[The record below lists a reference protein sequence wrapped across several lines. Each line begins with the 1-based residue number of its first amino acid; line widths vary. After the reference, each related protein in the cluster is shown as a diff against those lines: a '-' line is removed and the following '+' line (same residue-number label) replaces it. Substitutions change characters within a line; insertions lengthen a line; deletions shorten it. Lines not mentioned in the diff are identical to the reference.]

1 MTDADSFY
9 DKLLASIGLPYDD
22 PEPLT
27 KSSCKELSQDYKRN
41 DHGRNGEERELFQ
54 RPAEPQPKSQLPKSK
69 PQIQPPP
76 KPKSKPPRQKP
87 KPELKPEPR
96 LEVRSTPNPISTLP
110 PKPTLSTAD
119 LRDRVQ
125 NLARKLSTS
134 APILPPHP
142 PAPLAPP
149 ITTRKTPSEILIEA
163 PREAPPL
170 PGERRAKVD
179 EPRKPPTTLEAELR
193 RKLLE
198 NGLRKRK
205 SSPPEGR
212 VPKADGTDKRRKI
225 TTSPLPTLPHP
236 PPTSVI
242 TNSSVVERD
251 SAADAKAIKTRQA
264 ELRRKLMERSNLI
277 KQKPPSIQT
286 NEDIP
291 KHSFDPARKVNR
303 SYSPIEISSDD
314 DEPPTSTLLSTL
326 PPFLP
331 PRPPPREGFK
341 IRISVP
347 FSAALGGAIALKTEK
362 LPLSTPIS
370 SILELFGPA
379 RDGDHLYFPG
389 SNPKPTVE
397 IESAE
402 KADLVLGEEGQ
413 RFYRD
418 DDDTGREAT
427 KAQEAGVSSP
437 KTVVKTEEGWHPQS
451 ADSSPVGGS
460 SLRGDATDYVPG
472 SHLKEP
478 GVVESQWTG
487 LSATLEDIWTR
498 GKKVINCTLVRAGD
512 GEDDEEEDQG
522 FSERHPPMDLEDRG
536 RSWRP
541 QHQHRNS
548 RGDFATGIE
557 HQWAEEH
564 GEEGEEGEDEEGDG
578 EVWGY
583 NEGYPEGGGP
593 NNSMNWGPG
602 YAMGPGQP
610 PGPWNPEQYPMIPN
624 TNIPDPNTQW
634 YTTQQYPHP
643 PQPSPVFSP
652 HDEGQGSGF
661 MGGGAQAVQ
670 AMHWVPGHMDYANA
684 GWMYGYGPNDAGQP
698 GGSGPGVE
706 PTEEAPVADP
716 VNKVVVDGKL
726 PPQGPSPQQ
735 PRVQMG
741 VKQKRPRGGR
751 QVKKKERRKGG
762 SGGGGVGRNGS
773 SGSLGVVG

>member
-9 DKLLASIGLPYDD
+9 DKLLASIGLPYD
-22 PEPLT
+22 EPGPLP
-27 KSSCKELSQDYKRN
+27 KSSREELSQDSRRN
-41 DHGRNGEERELFQ
+41 DHGRNIEEREITQ
-54 RPAEPQPKSQLPKSK
+54 RPTEPQPKSQLPKSK

-96 LEVRSTPNPISTLP
+96 LELRSTPNPISTLP
-110 PKPTLSTAD
+110 PKPTPSPAD

-125 NLARKLSTS
+125 SLAKKLSTS
-134 APILPPHP
+134 APSPAPPLPPLPSP
-142 PAPLAPP
+142 PPPPPSSPPVTAPE
-149 ITTRKTPSEILIEA
+149 TPSEIPSEA
-163 PREAPPL
+163 PSEAPPL
-170 PGERRAKVD
+170 PEKPQAKAD
-179 EPRKPPTTLEAELR
+179 EPRKPPATLEAELR

-198 NGLRKRK
+198 NGRRKRK

-212 VPKADGTDKRRKI
+212 VPKADGIDKRRK
-225 TTSPLPTLPHP
+225 TATSPPTPPTPPTLPHP

-242 TNSSVVERD
+242 PNSAVVE
-251 SAADAKAIKTRQA
+251 A
-264 ELRRKLMERSNLI
+264 ELRKKLLERGNLI
-277 KQKPPSIQT
+277 KQKPPLTQA
-286 NEDIP
+286 NEDVP

-314 DEPPTSTLLSTL
+314 DEPPSTSKLLSTL

-347 FSAALGGAIALKTEK
+347 FSTALGGTIALKTEK

-427 KAQEAGVSSP
+427 RTQEAGVSSP
-437 KTVVKTEEGWHPQS
+437 KTVVKTEESWHPQS

-460 SLRGDATDYVPG
+460 SLRGDAMDYVPG

-478 GVVESQWTG
+478 EVVGSQWAG
-487 LSATLEDIWTR
+487 LNATLEDIWTR
-498 GKKVINCTLVRAGD
+498 GKKVVNCTLVRAGD

-522 FSERHPPMDLEDRG
+522 FSEMHPPMDLEDRG
-536 RSWRP
+536 HSWRP
-541 QHQHRNS
+541 QHQHQNS

-564 GEEGEEGEDEEGDG
+564 EEEGEEGEEEEGDS
-578 EVWGY
+578 ELWGY

-593 NNSMNWGPG
+593 NNGMNWGPG
-602 YAMGPGQP
+602 YPMGPGQP

-634 YTTQQYPHP
+634 YPTQQYPHSS
-643 PQPSPVFSP
+643 QPSPVFSP

-684 GWMYGYGPNDAGQP
+684 GWMYGYGPNDVGG
-698 GGSGPGVE
+698 GGSGVE
-706 PTEEAPVADP
+706 PTEEVPVADP

-741 VKQKRPRGGR
+741 IKQKRPRGGR
-751 QVKKKERRKGG
+751 QVKRKERRKGG
-762 SGGGGVGRNGS
+762 SGGVGVGRNDS
-773 SGSLGVVG
+773 SGGLGVVG